1 MAINIDHTS
10 DTITT
15 GASGVTIPIKI
26 SASARLL
33 GRSSAGTGVAEEIS
47 IGTGLSLS
55 AGTLSAT
62 GGGGGGG
69 ETLSPFLLM
78 GA

>member
-1 MAINIDHTS
+1 MTINIDHTS
-10 DTITT
+10 DTITA

-33 GRSSAGTGVAEEIS
+33 GRSSAGAGVAEEITVGS
-47 IGTGLSLS
+47 GLSLS
-55 AGTLSAT
+55 GGSLSAT
-62 GGGGGGG
+62 GGGGG

>member
-1 MAINIDHTS
+1 MAINIDHGT

-15 GASGVTIPIKI
+15 GASGVTIPIKF
-26 SASARLL
+26 SNSDRLL
-33 GRSSAGTGVAEEIS
+33 GRSSAGAGASEEIT

-55 AGTLSAT
+55 GGSLSAT
-62 GGGGGGG
+62 GGGGGG
-69 ETLSPFLLM
+69 ETLSPFLLI